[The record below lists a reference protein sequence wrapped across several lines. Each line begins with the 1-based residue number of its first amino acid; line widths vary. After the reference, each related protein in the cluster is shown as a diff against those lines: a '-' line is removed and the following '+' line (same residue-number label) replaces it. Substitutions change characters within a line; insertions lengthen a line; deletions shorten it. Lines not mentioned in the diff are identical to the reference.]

1 MSNNKLKQGTQQST
15 PAKTNNKRPLGM
27 VQEQKATQ
35 QKADANQWTVAFVDN
50 KNVQQGTKYTDYGY
64 QLAHCDDAKDGE
76 FVLVNKLGQVKLME
90 QGQLSDDMRTTIN
103 DWKSQYNTTRKTFET
118 YRSLQERA
126 KQGADKAVYNYD
138 DPHQVNSAL
147 DLVINT
153 AHNVFDNAKE
163 FFKMTTGQ
171 LNDVAQYS
179 WKDTTSSVKELYMRG
194 TLGKTIT
201 NAQIEKKYGKD
212 WKEKFSGSA
221 NNIDEFLALDID
233 DDVKNY
239 MAYQIV
245 TGDTASGIG
254 NTITGVLGN
263 LGETLDFATNA
274 VKATVIWGSDN
285 IESHNTRLQKDE
297 QDAETAKNFLS
308 VMQDGTTKKTLQTV
322 NNANTPVVDLD
333 KANDYSGQSLID
345 VLGAGYAS
353 TNSETGRV
361 AYNYNT
367 GNFVV
372 DLVLEVVSDPS
383 TWVTLGT
390 AGAAKG
396 MAKTAVESSDDIAES
411 SFKSFQAMV
420 RRGMQSGDDIDTVI
434 AKFVA
439 RNNLPD
445 EAAKAIKSALEY
457 SKDVKLYNSL
467 KTVNSIVEA
476 GDKAATTLFKM
487 TSPLGAGSLIW
498 KGLKTAVG
506 KANLARAVH
515 AAYTDVVAKLPNKE
529 LTPFVM
535 QDFVDTANNNI
546 LGLNL
551 GGAQDEI
558 LPMLNKDTRT
568 KIFADTNAKYV
579 HKLETILEQSPT
591 FGAGVRN
598 INAEIAQDS
607 GNAILDIN
615 AYVEHINR
623 LAQQNQIADASLTA
637 SFNKLRIDFRN
648 KAHKEVSTL
657 IDNLQRNSETLQ
669 RITSSATEET
679 TNLIPAIE
687 QRTEGF
693 KQSVVVSLRTMGTDT
708 TQLEQIDDMTQFI
721 IEARSA
727 LADYQKS
734 ALTTADGT
742 RNLTPNPEVAMRTS
756 ELLADNKPSLVQ
768 QAKQLNPQASVA
780 SYKNLS
786 DVKGRIYNLQLSKRA
801 DGDLIASD
809 RALLDNYTQIL
820 NQSTDA
826 GREVYAMALDA
837 SEELNVQNMAKAF
850 INDAHNT
857 NRYLNMVNAIE
868 ANVNIPKELKEGLC
882 DSLYTLDKLFNDSF
896 KGVHLTD
903 INNADLSNRART
915 LARRMSDHA
924 MRFTSTTFEAYADTF
939 KELNCCTKNTADNVR
954 AIRDQLELLN
964 YENGTRTFV
973 VYSPKFRGNNLEEIS
988 FMAVDGKVI
997 TLKNNI
1003 GGDFQSQQ
1011 KFYQE
1016 FNKVLDTYKTDA
1028 RKGGKPIQLV
1038 GFNNH
1043 ATGYDTD
1050 FKLSK
1055 QFQVFSTRTQL
1066 YDTLDVADLLRVRKG
1081 MPVFSDQAI
1090 EELTDTV
1097 TKELCDWYTDSYM
1110 LQDRLSLSFT
1120 PTAHTTALVDMTGY
1134 AGSYTQAAQL
1144 LQQSSL
1150 RIKKNL
1156 GDVGSINDVLKQL
1169 GNLVD
1174 VDSSNTMPAL
1184 RNLKVNK
1191 EHTILTYHKMYDDKI
1206 VRKYID
1212 VDKAN
1217 GDMASELYEF
1227 AKGVYDT
1234 EKGIMYYAPIYSI
1247 PDVEWDAILDEY
1259 SRLLSG
1265 KLQQNGIVLRTGM
1278 NRAEKYAVAYTLS
1291 DWLRKENIKPQ
1302 HVLDENAIKA
1312 ITDNVSYANV
1322 YSNITGSAVE
1332 ANSYINRAE
1341 TILKNVHEAENR
1353 FAKDMSY
1360 LEAREYALR
1369 NAGLAD
1375 SAELLKI
1382 QQQKALTD
1390 NFRTFIGQ
1398 IKSQISDINFSL
1410 AVTGNYTKNKDGMTH
1425 INKAFKNM
1433 STIRDRQRF
1442 RLLDRLT
1449 DEQLL
1454 GHLIKDCNGRLV
1466 IDTQAGYNLEVLNS
1480 ILTKF
1485 DKLERVAMNTEGR
1498 FVKVWYDCTGLDDKA
1513 LDALLVQYRDFQL
1526 PKLKLQL
1533 NGAYLGTDV
1542 GMINN
1547 MLNQLYDYSPNSM
1560 SYGMFDINSSQRVA
1574 YMDGKFFGKD
1584 VELLPL
1590 SICDRLGNFS
1600 GKYNC
1605 MYHGNINV
1613 LSEEGTNFLSNNL
1626 LTNMCTSYGKVVQT
1640 MNTTDNMLKFCFSD
1654 ERNFKSFVENL
1665 KSIDKVSGRKRVA
1678 KAISDNGYVVCTLDY
1693 NKGQY
1698 IIRELNV
1705 ATPEGYK
1712 AALNGKQVTVLRYD
1726 TMRALQEIA
1735 AHQSVPKVNNSIAHK
1750 AFEFFE
1756 REIRPMYIKS
1766 YLSQKPMTWVRNAID
1781 SPLKATFKE
1790 GMTHFSYLSDAVQV
1804 KNLYDSIINDITAQY
1819 HKVDADAIV
1828 KYFKEDRGITQ
1839 DMFIDLRTYFANPI
1853 SGTQAEDA
1861 LRLFGDDP
1869 TSILKSYLNL
1879 GLTDKDLEEVIN
1891 AFKVVDAIDA
1901 SIYTKES
1908 LLYKQFIQ
1916 LYEQPVASGLTSMFS
1931 KYTNMTEAQKA
1942 GTTLLDHIKPLKKW
1956 FDFNA
1961 EKFSAIETY
1970 NRLAILLKH
1979 MDEGDNLGQALKA
1992 IGETQFDYSKSDFMR
2007 KVEAVAPFSTFKF
2020 YNLDYWFD
2028 SVWNYKNIALVGDGS
2043 TAMTRQ
2049 FDDAD
2054 EDYWS
2059 DENMDYRA
2067 VLAEYIDSLDSE
2079 DKSYYKEFETWD
2091 DYVEYLR
2098 GYKGTKGTDALTMGW
2113 IKISDSLYFKSGLSM
2128 IDAFSMLDVVND
2140 PVSTVKDQLFA
2151 PLQALI
2157 SLGQEAATT
2166 DADIEQYVLNNQ
2178 YELASL
2184 FPVIGSLYYS
2194 FYGTARNA
2202 LSGHD
2207 LLTILQPSGFAPVR
2221 ASEPYRGRLD
2231 KWVNKPVG
2239 VDWYSQDKAYRD
2251 SHRYIMGVSYVPAF
2265 VGKDPATYVN
2275 TWGRLQQLGLSSAQI
2290 QQLFDAGGN
2299 FWFTQNADGA
2309 YQIHNY
2315 QLMVGNQEAWDSIKA
2330 TLASYGWSGERI
2342 EALMNEA
2349 AVPMWTSKGKYTDN
2363 SKGYHSYRG
2372 LGNTKATLAGK
2383 ATATRK
2389 RSKANNITFK
2399 YSGNY
2404 KAARI
2409 AKRDRMPIVKASWNS
2424 GTYYPSGN
2432 ATSTRNV
2439 THSTYRWHKRLNNI
2453 YKGNYAKYGASRMAM
2468 RQNLKNYSNRS
2479 VTELHRTEGEQRYLK
2494 IRLRRSQW

>member
-1 MSNNKLKQGTQQST
+1 MTNNKIKQGTQQST
-15 PAKTNNKRPLGM
+15 PAKTNTKRPLGM

-35 QKADANQWTVAFVDN
+35 QKAEANQWTVAFVDN
-50 KNVQQGTKYTDYGY
+50 KNVKQGTRYTDYGY

-103 DWKSQYNTTRKTFET
+103 DWKTQYNTTRKTFET
-118 YRSLQERA
+118 YRGLQERA
-126 KQGADKAVYNYD
+126 KLGADKAVYDYD
-138 DPHQVNSAL
+138 NPHQVNSAL
-147 DLVINT
+147 DLIANT
-153 AHNVFDNAKE
+153 AHNAMDNAKE
-163 FFKMTTGQ
+163 FFKMATGQ
-171 LNDVAQYS
+171 LNDVAQFS
-179 WKDTTSSVKELYMRG
+179 WKDTTDSVKELYMRG
-194 TLGKTIT
+194 TLGKAIT

-212 WKEKFSGSA
+212 WQSRFSGSA

-245 TGDTASGIG
+245 TGDSASGAG
-254 NTITGVLGN
+254 NIIQGVLGN

-274 VKATVIWGSDN
+274 VKAAATWGSDN
-285 IESHNTRLQKDE
+285 VESHDVRLQKGK
-297 QDAETAKNFLS
+297 QDSDTAKNLLS
-308 VMQDGTTKKTLQTV
+308 VMQDGTAKKTLQTI
-322 NNANTPVVDLD
+322 NNINTPTTDLD
-333 KANDYSGQSLID
+333 QAHDYSGESLKD
-345 VLGAGYAS
+345 MVGAGFAA
-353 TNSETGRV
+353 TTSETGRV

-367 GNFVV
+367 GNFVT
-372 DLVLEVVSDPS
+372 DLVLEVVSDPA
-383 TWVTLGT
+383 TWVTFGT
-390 AGAAKG
+390 AGAASSV
-396 MAKTAVESSDDIAES
+396 ARTAVNASDDVTEA
-411 SFKSFQAMV
+411 SFKSFQAML

-434 AKFVA
+434 AKFAA

-445 EAAKAIKSALEY
+445 EATKAIKSALEY

-467 KTVNSIVEA
+467 KTINSIVEA

-487 TSPLGAGSLIW
+487 TSPLGAGSLVW

-506 KANLARAVH
+506 KANLSRAIH

-551 GGAQDEI
+551 GGAQDEV

-579 HKLETILEQSPT
+579 HELENILEQAPT
-591 FGAGVRN
+591 FGTGVRN
-598 INAEIAQDS
+598 INLKIAQDS
-607 GNAILDIN
+607 GNVIPDLT
-615 AYVEHINR
+615 AYIEHINK

-648 KAHKEVSTL
+648 RAHKEVSTL

-669 RITSSATEET
+669 RITADPET
-679 TNLIPAIE
+679 YDTARLIPAVA
-687 QRTEGF
+687 QRTESF
-693 KQSVVVSLRTMGTDT
+693 RQSVIVSLRTLGTDT
-708 TQLEQIDDMTQFI
+708 TQLEQTEDITQFI
-721 IEARSA
+721 IGARSA
-727 LADYQKS
+727 LSDYQKS
-734 ALTTADGT
+734 ALTTADGM

-756 ELLADNKPSLVQ
+756 EILADNKPSIVQ

-809 RALLDNYTQIL
+809 RELLDNYTQIL

-826 GREVYAMALDA
+826 GREVYAMALDT
-837 SEELNVQNMAKAF
+837 SEELSVQNMAKAF

-915 LARRMSDHA
+915 LARKMSDHA

-954 AIRDQLELLN
+954 AIKQQYELLN
-964 YENGTRTFV
+964 IESGTRTFV
-973 VYSPKFRGNNLEEIS
+973 FYSPKFRGNNLEEIS
-988 FMAVDGKVI
+988 FMTASGKVT
-997 TLKNNI
+997 TLKNNV
-1003 GGDFQSQQ
+1003 GGDFKSQQ
-1011 KFYQE
+1011 RFYQE
-1016 FNKVLDTYKTDA
+1016 FNKVLDAYKVDA
-1028 RKGGKPIQLV
+1028 RTSGKPIQLV

-1050 FKLSK
+1050 YKLAK

-1066 YDTLDVADLLRVRKG
+1066 YDTLDVADLMRVRKG

-1090 EELTDTV
+1090 EELTDVV

-1120 PTAHTTALVDMTGY
+1120 PTAHTTALVDMQDY
-1134 AGSYTQAAQL
+1134 AGTYTQAAQL

-1156 GDVGSINDVLKQL
+1156 GDIGGINDVLKQL

-1174 VDSSNTMPAL
+1174 TDAVNTMPAL

-1227 AKGVYDT
+1227 AKNVNDT
-1234 EKGIMYYAPIYSI
+1234 EKGILYYTPIYAI
-1247 PDVEWDAILDEY
+1247 PDAEWDAILDEY
-1259 SRLLSG
+1259 TRLLSG
-1265 KLQQNGIVLRTGM
+1265 ELQQNGIVLRTGM
-1278 NRAEKYAVAYTLS
+1278 NRAEKYAVAYTLN
-1291 DWLRKENIKPQ
+1291 DWLRKEGIKPQ
-1302 HVLDENAIKA
+1302 RIIKEDLVKA

-1322 YSNITGSAVE
+1322 YSTITGSAVE

-1341 TILKNVHEAENR
+1341 TILKNVHDAESR

-1360 LEAREYALR
+1360 LEAREFALR

-1390 NFRTFIGQ
+1390 SFRTFINQ
-1398 IKSQISDINFSL
+1398 IKAQINDINYAIS
-1410 AVTGNYTKNKDGMTH
+1410 ATGNYTQNKDGMTH

-1466 IDTQAGYNLEVLNS
+1466 IDTQAGYSAEILNS

-1485 DKLERVAMNTEGR
+1485 NTLDRVAIDTDGR
-1498 FVKVWYDCTGLDDKA
+1498 FVKVWYDCAGMDDKA
-1513 LDALLVQYRDFQL
+1513 LNELITQYRDFQL

-1533 NGAYLGTDV
+1533 NNYEGTDV
-1542 GMINN
+1542 GSINN

-1574 YMDGKFFGKD
+1574 YMDGKFFSRDAK
-1584 VELLPL
+1584 LLPL

-1640 MNTTDNMLKFCFSD
+1640 MNTTDNMLKFCFSE
-1654 ERNFKSFVENL
+1654 ERNFKSFVDNL

-1678 KAISDNGYVVCTLDY
+1678 RTISDNGYVVCTLNY

-1705 ATPEGYK
+1705 ATPEGYR
-1712 AALNGKQVTVLRYD
+1712 AALKGKQVTVLRYD
-1726 TMRALQEIA
+1726 TMRALQEVA
-1735 AHQSVPKVNNSIAHK
+1735 AHQSVPKINNSLAHK

-1804 KNLYDSIINDITAQY
+1804 KNLYDSIIDDITTQY
-1819 HKVDADAIV
+1819 HKVDGDIIV

-1839 DMFIDLRTYFANPI
+1839 DMFIDLRAYFANPI

-1879 GLTDKDLEEVIN
+1879 GLTDKDLEDVIS
-1891 AFKVVDAIDA
+1891 AFKIVDAIDT

-1916 LYEQPVASGLTSMFS
+1916 LYEQPIASGLTSMFS

-2059 DENMDYRA
+2059 EENMDYRA
-2067 VLAEYIDSLDSE
+2067 VLAEYIDSLDTD
-2079 DKSYYKEFETWD
+2079 DKSYYKEFETLEE
-2091 DYVEYLR
+2091 YTEYLR
-2098 GYKGTKGTDALTMGW
+2098 GYKGTRGTDALTMGW
-2113 IKISDSLYFKSGLSM
+2113 IKIGDNLYFKSGLSM
-2128 IDAFSMLDVVND
+2128 IDAFSMIDVVND
-2140 PVSTVKDQLFA
+2140 PASTVTDQLFA

-2157 SLGQEAATT
+2157 TLGQDAATT
-2166 DADIEQYVLNNQ
+2166 DADMAQYVLNHQ

-2184 FPVIGSLYYS
+2184 LPVVGSLYYS

-2221 ASEPYRGRLD
+2221 ASEPYSGRSG
-2231 KWVNKPVG
+2231 KWVDKPVG
-2239 VDWYSQDKAYRD
+2239 VNWYAQDEAYRD
-2251 SHRYIMGVSYVPAF
+2251 SHRYIMGVSYVPSF
-2265 VGKDPATYVN
+2265 VSKDPATYIN

-2315 QLMVGNQEAWDSIKA
+2315 QLMVGNEEAWDSIKA
-2330 TLASYGWSGERI
+2330 TLASYGWSAPRI

-2349 AVPMWTSKGKYTDN
+2349 AVPMWGNKGSYTDN

-2372 LGNTKATLAGK
+2372 LGRTKATLAGK

-2389 RSKANNITFK
+2389 RSKTNNITFK

-2404 KAARI
+2404 KAAKI
-2409 AKRDRMPIVKASWNS
+2409 AKRDRMPILKASWNS

-2439 THSTYRWHKRLNNI
+2439 VHSTYRWHKRLNNI